1 MLLYLKGKTA
11 EAIIEEAPNLSYAIM
26 IFVDGVI
33 LVKMDLCTFAS
44 STPMACWAAFA
55 SLTAILSLIDD
66 FTYSTPHGS
75 LTLQNDTVT
84 TILILWLLIFLVN

>member
-44 STPMACWAAFA
+44 STPMAC
-55 SLTAILSLIDD
+55 
-66 FTYSTPHGS
+66 
-75 LTLQNDTVT
+75 
-84 TILILWLLIFLVN
+84 